1 MAVAVC
7 VCEQECELT
16 NITQK
21 KEMKCRM
28 IIQSSELQKKSQ
40 KYKWKNA
47 QNNHIINTSTREN
60 DSFSFAH
67 SFIPGERDISKNVKR
82 KEKERVL

>member
-1 MAVAVC
+1 VAVC
-7 VCEQECELT
+7 VCEQECELA
-16 NITQK
+16 NIAQK

-40 KYKWKNA
+40 KYKWENA

-82 KEKERVL
+82 REVL